1 MRPYPTGRP
10 VRQGGVALITAIAVV
25 AIAVSTAAFLA
36 FDQQISIRGSHNLLA
51 HDQAMEYVHA
61 AEGLAQIAL
70 IEDAAD
76 GNVDSL
82 DETWAQ
88 PASLPLSDQAM
99 ISGQIIDLQGR
110 LNLNSLVNAD
120 GKINAT
126 ALARLER
133 LLARL
138 ELPPMLAAAIVDW
151 IDPDREPYGM
161 GGAEDDAY
169 TRLDPPYLPANTWLV
184 SVTELR
190 LVAGI
195 DEARYQRL
203 APYVSTL
210 PEPTPININT
220 APPEVLQAIGIP
232 EGVLGAVLDA
242 RADKPFE
249 SVDALFALSSLRE
262 LDIERAGLGV
272 GSGYFGLYS
281 QVRFANTDLSLFSL
295 IRRDENGTL
304 RVLRRRQEL
313 F

>member
-1 MRPYPTGRP
+1 MRPYRTGRP
-10 VRQGGVALITAIAVV
+10 LRQGGVALITAIAVV

-70 IEDAAD
+70 MEDAAD
-76 GNVDSL
+76 GKVDSL

-88 PASLPLSDQAM
+88 PASLPLSDQGM
-99 ISGQIIDLQGR
+99 ISGQLIDLQGR
-110 LNLNSLVNAD
+110 LNLNGLVNAE
-120 GKINAT
+120 GKVDAT
-126 ALARLER
+126 TLARLER
-133 LLARL
+133 LLTRL
-138 ELPPMLAAAIVDW
+138 ELPAALAAAIIDW
-151 IDPDREPYGM
+151 IDPDGEPHGM

-169 TRLDPPYLPANTWLV
+169 TRFDPPYLPANTRLV

-195 DEARYQRL
+195 DEEAYQRL
-203 APYVSTL
+203 APHVSAL

-220 APPEVLQAIGIP
+220 ASPEVLQAIGIP
-232 EGVLGAVLDA
+232 DDVLGAVLEA
-242 RADKPFE
+242 RADRPFD
-249 SVDALFALSSLRE
+249 SLDALFALPALE
-262 LDIERAGLGV
+262 GLDIERAGLGV

-281 QVRFANTDLSLFSL
+281 QVRFASTDLSLFSL
-295 IRRDENGTL
+295 IRRGENGTL
-304 RVLRRRQEL
+304 QVLRRRQEL